1 MLPALLLLFSRAAAA
16 APGDVRVRWQ
26 PSPTANVAG
35 YRVHPRLAGGPWG
48 ASIEVGLPAPAAD
61 GSLAAVVTG
70 FDAVDGWSFAV
81 TAYLSDGRESVRSN
95 EMALTQPGTT
105 TTTST
110 STSRPPIT
118 TTTSTSTSTTVPR
131 SATSTTRPPAA
142 TTTSTTAPRP
152 TTSTTSTT
160 RPRVTTTST
169 TRPRPTSTS
178 STTTS
183 TSTTETSIDPTT
195 TTVTTSTTLPAL
207 CDGSVGGA
215 PIAVDQLVLRGRTP
229 RTSRLVARA
238 AFVTPRT
245 FDPSRTGLRLALYGR
260 TVEPL
265 WLGDLPGSVLLPRGR
280 GASWTLVLWRGQ
292 PPPGAPGL
300 RRLVLRRRKDRIVL
314 VAVGRGP
321 EFQRAAGAAAVA
333 LAVRLGEDCS
343 ATRPLDCTL
352 DGGATRC
359 Q

>member
-1 MLPALLLLFSRAAAA
+1 
-16 APGDVRVRWQ
+16 V
-26 PSPTANVAG
+26 
-35 YRVHPRLAGGPWG
+35 
-48 ASIEVGLPAPAAD
+48 
-61 GSLAAVVTG
+61 
-70 FDAVDGWSFAV
+70 
-81 TAYLSDGRESVRSN
+81 
-95 EMALTQPGTT
+95 
-105 TTTST
+105 
-110 STSRPPIT
+110 
-118 TTTSTSTSTTVPR
+118 
-131 SATSTTRPPAA
+131 
-142 TTTSTTAPRP
+142 
-152 TTSTTSTT
+152 
-160 RPRVTTTST
+160 
-169 TRPRPTSTS
+169 
-178 STTTS
+178 
-183 TSTTETSIDPTT
+183 
-195 TTVTTSTTLPAL
+195 
-207 CDGSVGGA
+207 

-265 WLGDLPGSVLLPRGR
+265 WLGDLPGSVLMPRGR